1 MLYLRVSKFAALI
14 LNQSPIRLRE
24 STFSLIELVIN
35 RKMQICNNMLPVQIY
50 RYQFDVEMILSARL
64 KRRLHR

>member
-50 RYQFDVEMILSARL
+50 R
-64 KRRLHR
+64 